1 MIPIGPLMVEHRLI
15 ERFVDVLKSELS
27 EIEKTKNV
35 YPILIDQAV
44 DFFRTYADRTH
55 HGKEE
60 DILFRDLA
68 GKNLSAE
75 HEKVMNELVDE
86 HINARK
92 IVGNLVSYNDK
103 YREND
108 KVAFR
113 GIIESLKEL
122 IEFYPNHINKEDKKF
137 FYPCMEYFN
146 KEEKDA
152 MLSEFWEFDKNMIHE
167 KYRRIV
173 DTFER

>member
-15 ERFVDVLKSELS
+15 ERFVDVLKSKLS
-27 EIEKTKNV
+27 GIEKTKNV
-35 YPILIDQAV
+35 DPIFIDQTV

-68 GKNLSAE
+68 RKNLSAE
-75 HEKVMNELVDE
+75 HEKVMNELVEE
-86 HINARK
+86 HIYARK
-92 IVGNLVSYNDK
+92 MVENLVSYNDK
-103 YREND
+103 YQEDD
-108 KVAFR
+108 KADIK

-122 IEFYPNHINKEDKKF
+122 IKFYPTHIFKEDKHF

-173 DTFER
+173 ETFER